1 MRPAIEVRFRWN
13 SPFSTVSFGS
23 NLASLDRQKAAN
35 SGLSRSYS
43 NLGSRLKQMRKMC
56 VRSQDEAGV
65 IASTAL
71 PKLKITL
78 HNTVI
83 GMTRDH
89 ASKANSAD

>member
-1 MRPAIEVRFRWN
+1 MQD
-13 SPFSTVSFGS
+13 GL
-23 NLASLDRQKAAN
+23 NLGGDGPLLGDYDPRDRQRSAR